1 MEKIGQGAFGSV
13 YRVGD
18 DVVIKKMKINENGVQ
33 YTSLREIAFYK
44 CAKHQNI
51 ISFLGVKYKKV
62 YIELHMQY
70 GGHNLQYYIQN
81 VKLQV
86 RLQELDTIYNQI
98 VDAVGYL
105 HYNNIIHRDLKPVN
119 ILCDPANNIKLCD
132 FGLCRKNT
140 NIQPAFVQREEVIY
154 DLNGDQM
161 TKNVC
166 TVNYR
171 APELFS
177 PSCDEYNCNI
187 DVWSIGC
194 ILYEYIMRRH
204 LFPGS
209 KDELVWD
216 KIKSQLRPTN
226 ADFIDINLEPETY
239 ETNTLDWIS
248 TVATLPMYPEITT
261 KYTGI
266 IKSMI
271 VFNPAM
277 RPQISEYTN
286 KKKYSVT
293 ATESPHTLYLG
304 NIAPKQM
311 LQYIKYIQEQ
321 ENIIPIS
328 PKTVDCALN
337 ILNEY
342 SYASETITTELLDA
356 MITISSKLND
366 SLPVASKHPH
376 FPKLEKTILTTI
388 NFSLAL

>member
-13 YRVGD
+13 YKVGD
-18 DVVIKKMKINENGVQ
+18 RVIKKMKVDGGIQ

-44 CAKHQNI
+44 CVNHPNI
-51 ISFLGVKYKKV
+51 IGFLEVKYKKV

-70 GGHNLQYYIQN
+70 GGKNLQHYIMN

-86 RLQELDTIYNQI
+86 RLQEIDNIYNQI
-98 VDAVGYL
+98 IDAVGYL

-119 ILCDPANNIKLCD
+119 ILCDTANVIKLCD

-140 NIQPAFVQREEVIY
+140 NIQPAFVQREETIY

-166 TVNYR
+166 TLNYR

-177 PSCDEYNCNI
+177 PGCDEYNCNI

-204 LFPGS
+204 MFPGT
-209 KDELVWD
+209 KDEIVWE
-216 KIKSQLRPTN
+216 KIKSQLQPTRE
-226 ADFIDINLEPETY
+226 DFIDINLEPETY
-239 ETNTLDWIS
+239 NTNVVDWATNLLFCDINVETIKKYKELIS
-248 TVATLPMYPEITT
+248 R
-261 KYTGI
+261 
-266 IKSMI
+266 MI

-277 RPQISEYTN
+277 RPQISEFTN
-286 KKKYSVT
+286 RKKYSVT
-293 ATESPHTLYLG
+293 TTDKPHTLYLG
-304 NIAPKQM
+304 IIPPPQM
-311 LQYIKYIQEQ
+311 LQYIAYIQNQ
-321 ENIIPIS
+321 ENIIAIS

-342 SYASETITTELLDA
+342 SYKVDTITIELLDA

-366 SLPVASKHPH
+366 SLPVPSKNPE
-376 FPKLEKTILTTI
+376 FPKLEKHILTTI
-388 NFSLAL
+388 DFSLSL

>member
-13 YRVGD
+13 YKVG
-18 DVVIKKMKINENGVQ
+18 DVVIKKMKVDGGIQ

-44 CAKHQNI
+44 CANHPNI
-51 ISFLGVKYKKV
+51 IEFVDVKYKKV
-62 YIELHMQY
+62 YIELHMRY
-70 GGHNLQYYIQN
+70 GGRNLQHYIMS

-86 RLQELDTIYNQI
+86 RLQEINNIYNQI

-119 ILCDPANNIKLCD
+119 ILCDTANVIKLCD

-140 NIQPAFVQREEVIY
+140 NIQPAFVQREEPVY

-166 TVNYR
+166 TLNYR

-177 PSCDEYNCNI
+177 PGCDEYNCNI

-204 LFPGS
+204 LFPGT
-209 KDELVWD
+209 KDEIVWE
-216 KIKSQLRPTN
+216 KIKSQLRPSRN
-226 ADFIDINLEPETY
+226 DFIDINLEPETY
-239 ETNTLDWIS
+239 NTNCVDWASTLDYCEFETAI
-248 TVATLPMYPEITT
+248 VK
-261 KYTGI
+261 KYKGI
-266 IKSMI
+266 IASMV

-286 KKKYSVT
+286 RKKYSVT
-293 ATESPHTLYLG
+293 STKTPHTLYLG
-304 NIAPKQM
+304 NIPPPLM
-311 LQYIKYIQEQ
+311 LKHIAYIQNL

-342 SYASETITTELLDA
+342 SYIAETVTNEILDA
-356 MITISSKLND
+356 MTTIASKLND
-366 SLPVASKHPH
+366 SLPVSSQNPN
-376 FPKLEKTILTTI
+376 FQKLEKHILTTI